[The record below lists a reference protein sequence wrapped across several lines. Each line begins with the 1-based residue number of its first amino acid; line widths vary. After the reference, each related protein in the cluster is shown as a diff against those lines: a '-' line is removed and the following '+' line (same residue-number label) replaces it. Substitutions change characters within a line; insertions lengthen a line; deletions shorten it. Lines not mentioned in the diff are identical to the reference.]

1 MSCQK
6 TFEKNNGVKEIKNDL
21 LGKVKMENKELKHNA
36 AFQKM
41 QKEKDDA
48 NMRYIAQ
55 RIDDLYYNQIDQ
67 DAEIPDELDQRMLEF
82 CRRLDGQ
89 KERERK
95 KKKIYLVA
103 RRCAVFLLCFGIIGG
118 ISISSVDAWKARF
131 TNWLFNI
138 EEDHVEISP
147 TDMSQLNGWHNYYFF
162 SKIPEGY
169 ELKEA
174 EDWEV
179 FKEIFFANDEKFL
192 TLSQY
197 DASSQVFLDIDTS
210 EYKEL
215 MIGGSLLR
223 IVKMKNVVVSRCY
236 CLRGNGLLR
245 STVKGTKPLHMIK

>member
-1 MSCQK
+1 
-6 TFEKNNGVKEIKNDL
+6 
-21 LGKVKMENKELKHNA
+21 MENKELKHNI

-41 QKEKDDA
+41 KKEKEEA
-48 NMRYIAQ
+48 NMRYIAK
-55 RIDDLYYNQIDQ
+55 RIDDLYYNQIAQ
-67 DAEIPDELDQRMLEF
+67 DAEIPNELDNRMLEF
-82 CRRLDGQ
+82 CRKLDRK
-89 KERERK
+89 KEKEQK

-103 RRCAVFLLCFGIIGG
+103 KRCAIFLLCLGIVGG

-162 SKIPEGY
+162 SEIPEGY

-179 FKEIFFANDEKFL
+179 FKDLFFANDEKFL

-197 DASSQVFLDIDTS
+197 DASSQVFLDTDTS

-215 MIGGSLLR
+215 TIGGKSAIYHVDQENHSKKIILLDGEWA
-223 IVKMKNVVVSRCY
+223 IEINSEGDKDFTYDKMVELAEN
-236 CLRGNGLLR
+236 LIF
-245 STVKGTKPLHMIK
+245 IK